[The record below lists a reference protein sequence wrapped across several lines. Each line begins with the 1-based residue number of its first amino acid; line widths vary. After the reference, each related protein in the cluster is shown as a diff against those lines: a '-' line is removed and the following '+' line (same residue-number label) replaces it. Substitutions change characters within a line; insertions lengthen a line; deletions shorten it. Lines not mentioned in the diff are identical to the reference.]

1 LSAIPDRKS
10 RRGWDINRMKM
21 SYVTLDRFLREEAE
35 KNATVRQKLESG
47 GRSTRSSA
55 DEMSDD
61 ALLDKL
67 RELGFELDR
76 DGIEQLC
83 QDALSAEEAVQPLQ
97 RDWNR
102 RVPDGSVDGDWIW
115 ICVLT
120 LWQRWWPGKVC
131 VELLDD
137 KIQAGYD
144 HQEASDLTAC
154 ATVWLDAWADV
165 LRLCDATGIASIDE
179 FDDRFPLTQSL
190 FNWIGDLER
199 EVGNAGLEDPSFW
212 AARIEMCE
220 EVLRRF
226 TGIDQLMAENLRR
239 AWAESLFATGHAAEG
254 DALFRSWLD
263 ADPRWGWGWI
273 GWSDCH
279 SDQTPRAG
287 GQPDPDRAEEL
298 LLRGFGQ
305 LGVRDQS
312 YIADRL
318 ARLYEKASRLDEA
331 RKWHDLTRQ
340 PDGGR
345 RQNPAATVVR
355 RDGVIRNAP
364 CPCGS
369 GRKYKRCCGSP
380 K

>member
-1 LSAIPDRKS
+1 
-10 RRGWDINRMKM
+10 
-21 SYVTLDRFLREEAE
+21 
-35 KNATVRQKLESG
+35 
-47 GRSTRSSA
+47 
-55 DEMSDD
+55 
-61 ALLDKL
+61 
-67 RELGFELDR
+67 
-76 DGIEQLC
+76 
-83 QDALSAEEAVQPLQ
+83 
-97 RDWNR
+97 
-102 RVPDGSVDGDWIW
+102 
-115 ICVLT
+115 
-120 LWQRWWPGKVC
+120 
-131 VELLDD
+131 
-137 KIQAGYD
+137 
-144 HQEASDLTAC
+144 
-154 ATVWLDAWADV
+154 
-165 LRLCDATGIASIDE
+165 
-179 FDDRFPLTQSL
+179 
-190 FNWIGDLER
+190 
-199 EVGNAGLEDPSFW
+199 
-212 AARIEMCE
+212 
-220 EVLRRF
+220 
-226 TGIDQLMAENLRR
+226 
-239 AWAESLFATGHAAEG
+239 LFATGHAAEG